1 MYMLITKTMFGSWK
15 VQRKEKEVSRKT
27 SEQTYKKVIKLGELE
42 CYVAFSYRNNQQ
54 WQRKIKTKK
63 GQNSNLY
70 KSLKS
75 KMCMATT
82 NKVEL
87 IPQIK

>member
-1 MYMLITKTMFGSWK
+1 MHYKEFKENNSECFHYGKKMLTTKGKNILKVTWLYVYAIITKTMFGSWK

-54 WQRKIKTKK
+54 
-63 GQNSNLY
+63 
-70 KSLKS
+70 
-75 KMCMATT
+75 
-82 NKVEL
+82 
-87 IPQIK
+87 